1 MHPPAIAGQ
10 SFLTIV
16 AGTCARVAVWLWR
29 TMAQD
34 DAMKAERERQ
44 EAATEV
50 WEERNDGVGNKFWV
64 NQKTKQTLLEH
75 PVQRA
80 KRNAMHNAERAR
92 MRDPVRD
99 GCLSSCVATHTH
111 VLTCASCVIRTT
123 CLRRRW
129 KCRVFAV
136 VAKKRW
142 LNRSSH
148 SPASMTQAERR
159 LKSRI

>member
-1 MHPPAIAGQ
+1 
-10 SFLTIV
+10 
-16 AGTCARVAVWLWR
+16 
-29 TMAQD
+29 MAQD

-92 MRDPVRD
+92 MRDPVRG
-99 GCLSSCVATHTH
+99 GCLSLCVGTHTR
-111 VLTCASCVIRTT
+111 LDMCVVCYQDYVPPTALEVPRV
-123 CLRRRW
+123 RRGSKEKVAQPVKPFTSVNDPGR
-129 KCRVFAV
+129 KKIKVSDLIKQDRQKNKVRYSKRRQPRV
-136 VAKKRW
+136 
-142 LNRSSH
+142 
-148 SPASMTQAERR
+148 SPCV
-159 LKSRI
+159 